1 VIAASGQLVGIAT
14 FHLLGALLIARWAR
28 VAPDASPAARA
39 QARAAGHVWK
49 FLAVLGVLLAAVGL
63 VI

>member
-14 FHLLGALLIARWAR
+14 FHLIGALLIARWSR
-28 VAPDASPAARA
+28 VPADASPAARA

-49 FLAVLGVLLAAVGL
+49 FLAVLGVVLAAVGFA
-63 VI
+63 I

>member
-28 VAPDASPAARA
+28 VPPDASPAARA

-49 FLAVLGVLLAAVGL
+49 FLAVLGVLLAAGGL

>member
-28 VAPDASPAARA
+28 VPPDASPTAQA

-49 FLAVLGVLLAAVGL
+49 FLAVLGVLLAALGL

>member
-14 FHLLGALLIARWAR
+14 FHLLGALVIARWAR
-28 VAPDASPAARA
+28 AAPGASPAARA

-49 FLAVLGVLLAAVGL
+49 FLVVLGVLLAAIGFAV
-63 VI
+63 